1 MGHRPSRVAEA
12 SRAIARRAKRFEDSR
27 RRVATRRRERHR
39 GVRRRRRDDV
49 DDGCDGDGDTK
60 RRAGPTAMTRA
71 LGATRA
77 SRGRVA
83 RVSRVSRDRTTRR
96 ARGATR
102 VEAAADKAPSVVVL
116 GGSGFVGARVVE
128 ALARAG
134 ARVTTISRSGRDA
147 TGAREARA
155 VDLAEASAAREA
167 LAEALR
173 DVDCVVSC
181 VGVIGGDDEAMRRGN
196 GDHNVLAIEAAKK
209 AGVGRFVYV
218 SVASVVP
225 DVVGKTPLMRGYFEG
240 KRDAEACLRENY
252 AEGDYFI
259 VKPSFI
265 YGGDAFSLT
274 PPRVTKTYG
283 DVLAKVLG
291 SGPVKALAAKAP
303 GPIALT
309 LAEPVSVEDVAG
321 ACVAGAMG
329 TYSASNVVDGTDDI
343 KKAAAAV
350 AAA

>member
-1 MGHRPSRVAEA
+1 M
-12 SRAIARRAKRFEDSR
+12 
-27 RRVATRRRERHR
+27 
-39 GVRRRRRDDV
+39 RRRRRDDV
-49 DDGCDGDGDTK
+49 DDGCDGDGDTE
-60 RRAGPTAMTRA
+60 RRAVPTAMTRA

-155 VDLAEASAAREA
+155 VDLAEA
-167 LAEALR
+167 LR

-196 GDHNVLAIEAAKK
+196 GGHNVLAIEAAKK

>member
-1 MGHRPSRVAEA
+1 M
-12 SRAIARRAKRFEDSR
+12 
-27 RRVATRRRERHR
+27 
-39 GVRRRRRDDV
+39 
-49 DDGCDGDGDTK
+49 
-60 RRAGPTAMTRA
+60 
-71 LGATRA
+71 
-77 SRGRVA
+77 
-83 RVSRVSRDRTTRR
+83 
-96 ARGATR
+96 
-102 VEAAADKAPSVVVL
+102 
-116 GGSGFVGARVVE
+116 
-128 ALARAG
+128 
-134 ARVTTISRSGRDA
+134 
-147 TGAREARA
+147 
-155 VDLAEASAAREA
+155 
-167 LAEALR
+167 
-173 DVDCVVSC
+173 
-181 VGVIGGDDEAMRRGN
+181 
-196 GDHNVLAIEAAKK
+196 
-209 AGVGRFVYV
+209 

-343 KKAAAAV
+343 KKARRRRRSRVSRYEWFCNEARAQYHFTDCRPKHKKYCTRSLTFSSP
-350 AAA
+350 

>member
-1 MGHRPSRVAEA
+1 M
-12 SRAIARRAKRFEDSR
+12 
-27 RRVATRRRERHR
+27 
-39 GVRRRRRDDV
+39 
-49 DDGCDGDGDTK
+49 
-60 RRAGPTAMTRA
+60 
-71 LGATRA
+71 
-77 SRGRVA
+77 
-83 RVSRVSRDRTTRR
+83 
-96 ARGATR
+96 
-102 VEAAADKAPSVVVL
+102 
-116 GGSGFVGARVVE
+116 
-128 ALARAG
+128 
-134 ARVTTISRSGRDA
+134 
-147 TGAREARA
+147 
-155 VDLAEASAAREA
+155 
-167 LAEALR
+167 
-173 DVDCVVSC
+173 
-181 VGVIGGDDEAMRRGN
+181 
-196 GDHNVLAIEAAKK
+196 LAIEAAKK

>member
-1 MGHRPSRVAEA
+1 M
-12 SRAIARRAKRFEDSR
+12 
-27 RRVATRRRERHR
+27 
-39 GVRRRRRDDV
+39 
-49 DDGCDGDGDTK
+49 
-60 RRAGPTAMTRA
+60 
-71 LGATRA
+71 
-77 SRGRVA
+77 A
-83 RVSRVSRDRTTRR
+83 RV
-96 ARGATR
+96 
-102 VEAAADKAPSVVVL
+102 
-116 GGSGFVGARVVE
+116 
-128 ALARAG
+128 
-134 ARVTTISRSGRDA
+134 
-147 TGAREARA
+147 